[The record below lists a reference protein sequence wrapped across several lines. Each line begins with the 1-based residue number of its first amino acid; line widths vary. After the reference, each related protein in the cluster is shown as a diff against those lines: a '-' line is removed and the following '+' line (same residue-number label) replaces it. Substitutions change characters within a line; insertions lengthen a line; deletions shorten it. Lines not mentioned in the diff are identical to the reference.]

1 VSQSKLKLNWKYAL
15 GELTLIFMGISLAV
29 AFDNWNQQRNKDKAQ
44 VMILQE
50 IRTDLLED
58 SVLIAN
64 SIASTQ
70 RLMDGV
76 DFLDETLT
84 QNKPYADTI
93 SQVLAQVLVFPRVSF
108 ISAGYQTLKSTD
120 ITLIKNQALRRD
132 LVEYYEYMHPKVIQ
146 SMGDVEFEFKT
157 YWTPW
162 ILENL
167 LEFRYGRSAIPIDY
181 NALLKDPLLV
191 RNFKISKDNN
201 TGLYYGLLEAQ
212 ADVEALIT
220 HIEEELSRF
229 N

>member
-1 VSQSKLKLNWKYAL
+1 MSQSKLKLNWKYAL

-76 DFLDETLT
+76 DYLDETLT

-93 SQVLAQVLVFPRVSF
+93 SQVLAKVLVFPRVSF

-120 ITLIKNQALRRD
+120 ITLIKNQSLRRD

-167 LEFRYGRSAIPIDY
+167 VEFRYARSAVPIDY

-212 ADVEALIT
+212 TDVEALIT
-220 HIEEELSRF
+220 HIKEELSQLT
-229 N
+229 